1 MKSRQASLVEKRG
14 TPLGNW
20 VVASSLCSLVKYDVS
35 FWFGWQD
42 QSDKKAKIQIIK
54 SHQFRESPLS
64 PNIPRIS
71 GVWFVIVF
79 YVYDKCQIFGCVHLV
94 SIRREMFRSGGLRSH
109 QLSHLSFW
117 V

>member
-1 MKSRQASLVEKRG
+1 MGIVFDHEVEAG
-14 TPLGNW
+14 FFVGEAWYSIGELGGC
-20 VVASSLCSLVKYDVS
+20 VQPVYSLVKYDVS

-79 YVYDKCQIFGCVHLV
+79 YVYDNT
-94 SIRREMFRSGGLRSH
+94 S
-109 QLSHLSFW
+109 SFNQKGD